1 MSKKYAKGTVHGNN
15 IIIDD
20 GSKTYNIK
28 NKLGKVL
35 GEFTFRPSDTNIID
49 RYEEVVKFYE
59 SYQMPEE
66 TGDSEKDIENIRK
79 AENDIVEQVSYLI
92 DADAKT
98 AFFGILGAF
107 TILESGEMY
116 VENVLAAIATVIERE
131 TNVRTQKVKKRV
143 ANKYVAKYHN

>member
-1 MSKKYAKGTVHGNN
+1 MSNKLVKSNVQGNN

-49 RYEEVVKFYE
+49 RYEEVAKFYE
-59 SYQMPEE
+59 SYQMPEK

-79 AENDIVEQVSYLI
+79 AEKEIVDQISYLV
-92 DADAKT
+92 DADAKE

-107 TILESGEMY
+107 TVLESGELF
-116 VENVLAAIATVIERE
+116 VENVLSSIATVIERE
-131 TNVRTQKVKKRV
+131 MNVRTQKVKKRM
-143 ANKYVAKYHN
+143 NKYVAKYHN